1 MTCDIIHLYYI
12 KKLLTLNQ
20 NHFVFCLTQSS
31 NSLLFVNNNI
41 AFQHIY
47 MVHVKIIDDKVMTF
61 CLIICRQYHGTTM
74 VSVTATEKNPFS
86 FHEYD
91 TTVVK
96 EEKSRSFQGHCKIA
110 TVAEMFSS
118 TIFDLGNS
126 KVFELYIFFCHCTT
140 TATETEQFT
149 SITMVVPRYY
159 QQMIWWNRY
168 FCFDYLD
175 TFIKSLFYL
184 L

>member
-1 MTCDIIHLYYI
+1 MYYLEKYFYIHLGTSTSQ
-12 KKLLTLNQ
+12 L
-20 NHFVFCLTQSS
+20 VTQSS

-74 VSVTATEKNPFS
+74 VTVMATKKNPFS
-86 FHEYD
+86 FSFHDHD

-96 EEKSRSFQGHCKIA
+96 EEKARSFQGHCKIA

-168 FCFDYLD
+168 FCFDFLD

-184 L
+184 P